1 MPPLPESI
9 SMQLRLLLLGCLAHA
24 FILPMDSI
32 AKKVIFVVGPAG
44 SGKTT
49 AAPAYM
55 HEYTQDCAHYSVGNL
70 QMLKAK
76 PSIALVGVISNR
88 CRSRNCPRARIGQIA
103 Q

>member
-1 MPPLPESI
+1 VPPLPESI
-9 SMQLRLLLLGCLAHA
+9 SMQLRLLLLGCLAQA